1 MIVDLKLEEKVKE
14 LNTVQVTAEF
24 NIRAYSNGTVNIT
37 GPIDNFFLFRSVMN
51 SAEQAVL
58 NHISKKAMQ
67 QKANII
73 VPDIRMSNGAIRK
86 N

>member
-1 MIVDLKLEEKVKE
+1 MDPKLEEKIKE
-14 LNTVQVTAEF
+14 LNTVQITAEF

-58 NHISKKAMQ
+58 SHITKKSMQ
-67 QKANII
+67 QKPNII
-73 VPDIRMSNGAIRK
+73 VPGMMIPKGVVGK

>member
-1 MIVDLKLEEKVKE
+1 MEPELKEKIKE

-58 NHISKKAMQ
+58 SHISKKSMQ
-67 QKANII
+67 QKSNII
-73 VPDIRMSNGAIRK
+73 VPDVVMPKGAAER

>member
-1 MIVDLKLEEKVKE
+1 MEPELKEKINQ
-14 LNTVQVTAEF
+14 LNTVQITAEF

-58 NHISKKAMQ
+58 SHISKKSMQ
-67 QKANII
+67 QKSNII
-73 VPDIRMSNGAIRK
+73 VPGMVMPKGAAER